1 MKRLLSLVFLVAAL
15 AGQAQDKYANTW
27 MCKTGKVHFFSSTP
41 MEDIEATT
49 TTALC
54 ALDTASK
61 KVYAQIKI
69 TSFTFH
75 SGLMQDHFNENYME
89 SSKYPLSELS
99 GVIVEDIDF
108 KKDGVYD
115 VTVRGTLDMHGVKQQ
130 RDIKCK
136 LTIKGGQPVNAT
148 GSFDVKLAD
157 HKIEVPK
164 AVFTNIAESIKVD
177 VNFDFTKYSKS

>member
-1 MKRLLSLVFLVAAL
+1 MKSLLSLALLLVVSFT
-15 AGQAQDKYANTW
+15 QAQDKFANTW

-41 MEDIEATT
+41 MEDIEATSNV
-49 TTALC
+49 ALC

-61 KVYAQIKI
+61 KVFAQIKI

-75 SGLMQDHFNENYME
+75 SALMQDHFNENYLE
-89 SSKYPLSELS
+89 SSKYPFSELT

-115 VTVRGTLDMHGVKQQ
+115 VTLRCTLDMHGVKQQ

-136 LTIKGGQPVNAT
+136 LTIKGGQPVNAS